1 VRPSSALSQD
11 ILIAYARDALQI
23 LVTSLDLSRR
33 GRPEFYRVAAL
44 QLRLLLCDTTRRH
57 GEVVNVSLLPRLLP
71 HLMLAPLGSDG
82 AFDTR
87 AKPLLLDIWL
97 EQPLSAPMAPFAAA
111 APGGLTIRELI
122 RWVCDQDGGAHVDPR
137 RLHFEKSARS
147 SSQSGLDYAGRIL
160 VIAEYIASVLEV
172 QIPSF

>member
-1 VRPSSALSQD
+1 
-11 ILIAYARDALQI
+11 LIAYARDALQI

-71 HLMLAPLGSDG
+71 QLLLAPLGADG

-87 AKPLLLDIWL
+87 AKPLPLDIWL
-97 EQPLSAPMAPFAAA
+97 EQPLPAPITLLAAA
-111 APGGLTIRELI
+111 APGGLTIRQLI

-137 RLHFEKSARS
+137 RLQFKKPALAS
-147 SSQSGLDYAGRIL
+147 SKTGPDYAGRIL